1 VENHNCLSC
10 GVQVAGVTRRTATK
24 IMTGVGD
31 LMRRTEEGRTGRV
44 LDDRTIGRSDD
55 AVCDLY
61 RAHEDKKHEFLD

>member
-10 GVQVAGVTRRTATK
+10 GVQVAGVTRRTTTR

-61 RAHEDKKHEFLD
+61 HAHEDKKHEFLD